1 MKRALL
7 SGLLTFLALLPSNE
21 ASANYRTEKGHNG
34 RIESTIMDYTT
45 KESISLR
52 TVWSDEIDGV
62 IVSNYPNIDWN
73 TSIRYDAEKNAVSF
87 QIAAPENIHR
97 RYVEMFNRGIEE
109 VEKKEKKRK
118 DNEEKLKVVVMHIQ
132 DISPG
137 SNGKEVTCYWAE
149 MEDTPIPKWKISIK
163 DYTND
168 NNPPEI
174 DIKPDK
180 DDLYMLLNI
189 YKEKRREHEFPI
201 LKLEF

>member
-21 ASANYRTEKGHNG
+21 ASANYRTENGHNG

-62 IVSNYPNIDWN
+62 IVSNYPDTDWSTLIN
-73 TSIRYDAEKNAVSF
+73 YDDRKKVINF
-87 QIAAPENIHR
+87 QVAAPPKIHD
-97 RYVEMFNRGIEE
+97 RYIEMFKQGVNE
-109 VEKKEKKRK
+109 VENKRKKRK
-118 DNEEKLKVVVMHIQ
+118 GDEEKLKVVIMHIQ

-137 SNGKEVTCYWAE
+137 SNGKEVACYWAE
-149 MEDTPIPKWKISIK
+149 MENTPLPKWKMSIK

-168 NNPPEI
+168 DNPPEI

-180 DDLYMLLNI
+180 NDLYMLLNI
-189 YKEKRREHEFPI
+189 YKEKRREHEKSRGKIDF
-201 LKLEF
+201 

>member
-21 ASANYRTEKGHNG
+21 ASANYRTENGHNG

-62 IVSNYPNIDWN
+62 IVSNYPDTDWSTLIN
-73 TSIRYDAEKNAVSF
+73 YDDRKKVINF
-87 QIAAPENIHR
+87 QVAAPPKIHD
-97 RYVEMFNRGIEE
+97 RYIEMFKQG
-109 VEKKEKKRK
+109 
-118 DNEEKLKVVVMHIQ
+118 
-132 DISPG
+132 
-137 SNGKEVTCYWAE
+137 GKEVACYWAE
-149 MEDTPIPKWKISIK
+149 MENTPLPKWKMSIK

-168 NNPPEI
+168 DNPPEI

-180 DDLYMLLNI
+180 NDLYMLLNI
-189 YKEKRREHEFPI
+189 YKEKRREHEKSRGKIDF
-201 LKLEF
+201 